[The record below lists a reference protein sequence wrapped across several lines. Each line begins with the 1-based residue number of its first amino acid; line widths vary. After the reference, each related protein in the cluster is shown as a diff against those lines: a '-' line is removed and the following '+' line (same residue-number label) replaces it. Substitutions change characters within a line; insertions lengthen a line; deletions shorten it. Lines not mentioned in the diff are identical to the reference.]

1 MACSGSDH
9 NLPTNVSRETLLY
22 NTNKL
27 EVVVRLLRRH
37 NGHMNSNQYIEEHP
51 TEVKYLA
58 EAKAILDKGE
68 WIAMQVIVGLLKDA
82 GWEPE
87 GDGWVQR
94 KG

>member
-1 MACSGSDH
+1 M
-9 NLPTNVSRETLLY
+9 
-22 NTNKL
+22 
-27 EVVVRLLRRH
+27 LRRH